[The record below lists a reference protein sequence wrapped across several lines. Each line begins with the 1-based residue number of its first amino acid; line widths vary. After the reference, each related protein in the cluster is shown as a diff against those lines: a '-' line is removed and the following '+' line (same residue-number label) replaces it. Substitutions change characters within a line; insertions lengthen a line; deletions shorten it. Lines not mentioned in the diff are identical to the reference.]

1 MNTRVEY
8 LYRDGS
14 NYKQWGGDLSRQL
27 RCALASTAVRRSRVA
42 ESSLSRIRWDFLSCS
57 SSTAAVRR

>member
-14 NYKQWGGDLSRQL
+14 NYKQWSAVVFGGTDDTGLL
-27 RCALASTAVRRSRVA
+27 RRALDREEHVIAHQAFA
-42 ESSLSRIRWDFLSCS
+42 
-57 SSTAAVRR
+57 